1 MFTHTIRPTLVAIVL
16 TVMAS
21 TAIADD
27 AQLHNTTV
35 HQNRVTVADAPDG
48 ARVRAHYSRSRHY
61 DHRPHHRR
69 YAYPRYYRS
78 YRGYSRGAFRSGHHH
93 RFYSPYGRRH
103 GHYRVPRYRSHY
115 D

>member
-1 MFTHTIRPTLVAIVL
+1 MFTHSIRPTLAAIVF

-27 AQLHNTTV
+27 AVSELHNTTV
-35 HQNRVTVADAPDG
+35 NPHRGTVADT
-48 ARVRAHYSRSRHY
+48 S

-69 YAYPRYYRS
+69 YAHPRYYRS
-78 YRGYSRGAFRSGHHH
+78 YRGYSRGAFRSGRHH

-103 GHYRVPRYRSHY
+103 SHYRAPRYRSY
-115 D
+115 YY